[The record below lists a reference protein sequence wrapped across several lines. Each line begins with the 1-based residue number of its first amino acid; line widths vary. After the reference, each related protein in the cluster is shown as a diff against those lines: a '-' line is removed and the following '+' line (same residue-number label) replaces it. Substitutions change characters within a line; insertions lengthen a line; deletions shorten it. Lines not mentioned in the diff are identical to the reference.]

1 MNKQKITINFIVEGQ
16 TEEYYLKYFKNEH
29 LSDEFVFKIKNV
41 KNGNYTSFISILE
54 QYRGT
59 SIPVFIVAD
68 LDRAAND
75 NAELKHLKKLCAKL
89 SHINKYS
96 NIFLTYKNFETFL
109 SAHFTNSANMCRVL
123 CIDSCDIKN
132 NRNIYLSIKSKG
144 GSYEN
149 AIKNLNE
156 ANICYCK
163 RNFVFPKHLDANK
176 LATKQSSLIIL
187 KEYCEFLKNNR

>member
-1 MNKQKITINFIVEGQ
+1 MNKRKITIKFIVEGQ
-16 TEEYYLKYFKNEH
+16 TEEYYLKHFKNEH
-29 LSDEFVFKIKNV
+29 LSDEFVFEIKNV

-68 LDRAAND
+68 LDRAANN
-75 NAELKHLKKLCAKL
+75 NAELEHLKTLCTKL

-96 NIFLTYKNFETFL
+96 NIFLTYENFETFL
-109 SAHFTNSANMCRVL
+109 SAHFENSADICRVL
-123 CIDSCDIKN
+123 GIDRRDIKN
-132 NRNIYLSIKSKG
+132 NQNIYDFIRNNG
-144 GSYEN
+144 GCYEN
-149 AIKNLNE
+149 TIRNLNE
-156 ANICYCK
+156 ANVCYCK